1 MTHRLVAL
9 LITLALGLLVVS
21 LVVAA
26 QPSAHVPRIGLL
38 SVLSPAIGESKAD
51 SFRQGLR
58 ELGYIEG
65 QNILLESRWAEG
77 HRERLAE
84 LAADL
89 VRLKVAVIVTEST
102 QSALAAKQATDTIPI
117 VMTTSGNPVAEGLV
131 ASLARPGGLVTGLTM
146 FTPELSGTRLRL
158 LKEVAPQAVLVVV
171 LVNAAN
177 PAHVDPLEETKA
189 AAQALGLQLQSV
201 EVRAPSDLDRAFEA
215 MASTR
220 PSALITLADGMLLD
234 NRARLVAFA
243 AKSRLPAIFPD
254 RDFAE
259 AGGLMTYGPNLA
271 ANFRRAAA
279 FVDKILKGAKPA
291 DLPVERPMT
300 FELVINL
307 KTAKALGL
315 TIPPSLLFQADEV
328 IR

>member
-1 MTHRLVAL
+1 MRRHAVGL
-9 LITLALGLLVVS
+9 LATLTLGLLVVS
-21 LVVAA
+21 LAVEA
-26 QPSAHVPRIGLL
+26 QPSAQVPRIGLL
-38 SVLSPAIGESKAD
+38 GILSPAIGESKAE

-58 ELGYIEG
+58 DLGYIEG
-65 QNILLESRWAEG
+65 KNILLESRWAEG
-77 HRERLAE
+77 HPKKLAE

-89 VRLKVAVIVTEST
+89 VRMAVAVIVTEST

-117 VMTTSGNPVAEGLV
+117 VMTTSGDPVAAGLV
-131 ASLARPGGLVTGLTM
+131 ASLARPGGMVTGLTM
-146 FTPELSGTRLRL
+146 FTPELSSKRLRL
-158 LKEVAPQAVLVVV
+158 LKEAAPQTLQVAVLW
-171 LVNAAN
+171 NAAN
-177 PAHVDPLEETKA
+177 PGLAGPLEETKA
-189 AAQALGLQLQSV
+189 AAQSLGLQLQAV
-201 EVRAPSDLDRAFEA
+201 EVHTPSDLGMAFEA

-234 NRARLVAFA
+234 NRARIVAFA

-291 DLPVERPMT
+291 DLPVERPVT
-300 FELVINL
+300 FELIINL
-307 KTAKALGL
+307 KTAEALGL
-315 TIPPSLLFQADEV
+315 TLPPLLLFQADEV

>member
-1 MTHRLVAL
+1 MTRRTVGLFV
-9 LITLALGLLVVS
+9 TLALGLLVVS
-21 LVVAA
+21 LAVAA
-26 QPSAHVPRIGLL
+26 QPSAPVPRIGLL
-38 SVLSPAIGESKAD
+38 SVFSPALGESKAE

-77 HRERLAE
+77 HQERLAE

-89 VRLKVAVIVTEST
+89 VRMQVAVIVTEST
-102 QSALAAKQATDTIPI
+102 VSALAAKQATDTIPI
-117 VMTTSGNPVAEGLV
+117 VMTTSGNPVAAGLV
-131 ASLARPGGLVTGLTM
+131 ASLARPGDLVTGLTM
-146 FTPELSGTRLRL
+146 FTPELSGTRLQL
-158 LKEVAPQAVLVVV
+158 LKEVAPQTLLVAVL
-171 LVNAAN
+171 LNAAN
-177 PAHVDPLEETKA
+177 PAHVDPWEEAKA

-234 NRARLVAFA
+234 NRARIVAFA
-243 AKSRLPAIFPD
+243 AQSRLPAIFPD
-254 RDFAE
+254 REFAE
-259 AGGLMTYGPNLA
+259 AGGLMTYGPSLA

-291 DLPVERPMT
+291 DLPVGFFGETEKFWALVRSPWALER
-300 FELVINL
+300 
-307 KTAKALGL
+307 
-315 TIPPSLLFQADEV
+315 S
-328 IR
+328 

>member
-1 MTHRLVAL
+1 MRQTVGFFV
-9 LITLALGLLVVS
+9 TLALGLLVVS
-21 LVVAA
+21 LAVAA
-26 QPSAHVPRIGLL
+26 KPSAQIPRIGLL
-38 SVLSPAIGESKAD
+38 SVFSPALGESKAE

-65 QNILLESRWAEG
+65 QNIRLEARWAEG

-89 VRLKVAVIVTEST
+89 VRMEVAVIVTEST
-102 QSALAAKQATDTIPI
+102 VLALAAKQATDTIPM
-117 VMTTSGNPVAEGLV
+117 VMTTSGDPVAAGLV
-131 ASLARPGGLVTGLTM
+131 ASLARPGGLVTGLTI

-158 LKEVAPQAVLVVV
+158 FTEVAPQTLLVAVLW
-171 LVNAAN
+171 NAAN
-177 PAHVDPLEETKA
+177 PGHAVPLEETKA
-189 AAQALGLQLQSV
+189 AAQSLGLQLQSV
-201 EVRAPSDLDRAFEA
+201 EVRTPSDLDLAFEV

-220 PSALITLADGMLLD
+220 PSTLITLADGMLVD
-234 NRARLVAFA
+234 NRVRIVAFA
-243 AKSRLPAIFPD
+243 AQSRLPAIFPD

-259 AGGLMTYGPNLA
+259 VGGLMTYGPSLV
-271 ANFRRAAA
+271 ANFRCAAA
-279 FVDKILKGAKPA
+279 FVDKILTGAKPA

-315 TIPPSLLFQADEV
+315 RIPPSLLLRADHV
-328 IR
+328 IE

>member
-1 MTHRLVAL
+1 MTRRIVGFFV
-9 LITLALGLLVVS
+9 TLALGLLVVS
-21 LVVAA
+21 LAGAA
-26 QPSAHVPRIGLL
+26 QPSAPVPRIGLL
-38 SVLSPAIGESKAD
+38 SVLSPAIGESKAE

-58 ELGYIEG
+58 ELGYLEG

-77 HRERLAE
+77 HRERLAD

-89 VRLKVAVIVTEST
+89 VRMKVGVIVTEST
-102 QSALAAKQATDTIPI
+102 VSALAAKQATDTIPI
-117 VMTTSGNPVAEGLV
+117 VMTTSGNPVADGLV

-146 FTPELSGTRLRL
+146 FTPELSGTRLQL
-158 LKEVAPQAVLVVV
+158 LKEVAPQTLLVAVLW
-171 LVNAAN
+171 NAAN
-177 PAHVDPLEETKA
+177 PAHAGPLEETKT

-201 EVRAPSDLDRAFEA
+201 EVHAPSDLDRAFEA

-234 NRARLVAFA
+234 NRARIVAFA
-243 AKSRLPAIFPD
+243 AQSRLPAIFPD

-259 AGGLMTYGPNLA
+259 VGGLMTYGPNLA

-315 TIPPSLLFQADEV
+315 TIPPTLLFQADEV
-328 IR
+328 IQ

>member
-21 LVVAA
+21 RAMAA
-26 QPSAHVPRIGLL
+26 QPAAQVPRIGLL
-38 SVLSPAIGESKAD
+38 SVFSPALGESKAE

-58 ELGYIEG
+58 ELGYVEG
-65 QNILLESRWAEG
+65 QNIRLETRWAAG
-77 HRERLAE
+77 HQERLAE

-89 VRLKVAVIVTEST
+89 VRLEVAVLVTEST
-102 QSALAAKQATDTIPI
+102 PSALAAMQATGTIPI
-117 VMTTSGNPVAEGLV
+117 VMATSGDPVAAGLV
-131 ASLARPGGLVTGLTM
+131 ASFARPGGTVTGLTM
-146 FTPELSGTRLRL
+146 FTPELSSQRLRL
-158 LKEVAPQAVLVVV
+158 LQEAFPQTRLVAVLW
-171 LVNAAN
+171 NAAN
-177 PAHVDPLEETKA
+177 PAHVAPLAETKA
-189 AAQALGLQLQSV
+189 TAHALGLPLQAV

-215 MASTR
+215 IARTR
-220 PSALITLADGMLLD
+220 PGALITLPDGMLVD
-234 NRARLVAFA
+234 NRARIVAFA
-243 AKSRLPAIFPD
+243 AQSRLPAIFPD

-259 AGGLMTYGPNLA
+259 AGGLMAYGPSLA

-307 KTAKALGL
+307 KTARALGL
-315 TIPPSLLFQADEV
+315 TIPPALLFQADEV
-328 IR
+328 MQ

>member
-1 MTHRLVAL
+1 MTRRTIGL

-21 LVVAA
+21 RAVEA
-26 QPSAHVPRIGLL
+26 QPSAQVPRIGLL
-38 SVLSPAIGESKAD
+38 SIFSPALGESKAE

-58 ELGYIEG
+58 ELGYLEG
-65 QNILLESRWAEG
+65 HNILLESRWAEG
-77 HRERLAE
+77 HRERLAD

-89 VRLKVAVIVTEST
+89 VRMKVAVIVTEST
-102 QSALAAKQATDTIPI
+102 PSALAAKQATDTIPI
-117 VMTTSGNPVAEGLV
+117 VMATSGNPVADGLV
-131 ASLARPGGLVTGLTM
+131 ASLARPGGSVTGLTM
-146 FTPELSGTRLRL
+146 FTPELSGRRLQL
-158 LKEVAPQAVLVVV
+158 LKEVAPQTLLVAVLW
-171 LVNAAN
+171 NAAN
-177 PAHVDPLEETKA
+177 PSHAGPLAETKA

-201 EVRAPSDLDRAFEA
+201 EVRTPSDLDRAFEA

-220 PSALITLADGMLLD
+220 PSALITLADGMLVH
-234 NRARLVAFA
+234 NRARIVAFA
-243 AKSRLPAIFPD
+243 AQSRLPAIFPD

-279 FVDKILKGAKPA
+279 FVDKILKGTKPA

-307 KTAKALGL
+307 KTAEALGL
-315 TIPPSLLFQADEV
+315 TIPPTLLFQATEV
-328 IR
+328 LR

>member
-1 MTHRLVAL
+1 MMRQTVGFFV
-9 LITLALGLLVVS
+9 TLALGLLVVS
-21 LVVAA
+21 LAVAA
-26 QPSAHVPRIGLL
+26 KPSAQIPRIGLL
-38 SVLSPAIGESKAD
+38 SVFSPALGESKAE

-58 ELGYIEG
+58 ELGYFEG
-65 QNILLESRWAEG
+65 KNILLESRWAEG

-89 VRLKVAVIVTEST
+89 VRMEVAVIVTEST
-102 QSALAAKQATDTIPI
+102 VSALAAKQATDTIPI
-117 VMTTSGNPVAEGLV
+117 VMTTSGDPVAAGLV

-158 LKEVAPQAVLVVV
+158 LTEVAPQTLLVAVLW
-171 LVNAAN
+171 NAAN
-177 PAHVDPLEETKA
+177 PGHAVPLEETKA
-189 AAQALGLQLQSV
+189 AAQSLGLQLQSV
-201 EVRAPSDLDRAFEA
+201 EVRTPSDLDRAFEA

-220 PSALITLADGMLLD
+220 PSALMTLADGMLVD
-234 NRARLVAFA
+234 NRARIVAFA
-243 AKSRLPAIFPD
+243 AQSRLPAIFPD

-259 AGGLMTYGPNLA
+259 VGGLMTYGPSLA

-291 DLPVERPMT
+291 DLPVERPMK

-307 KTAKALGL
+307 KTAKTLGL
-315 TIPPSLLFQADEV
+315 TIPPTLLFQADEV
-328 IR
+328 IQ